1 MDKQEFLKQMMAF
14 GQELLEADR
23 IEDEQKV
30 KINLIAQKALQRLY
44 NGLDE
49 AVNAAGDLERILA
62 NDKKKRGLKA
72 LKALGLIMK
81 VQELMNPMAEDDD
94 IDIV

>member
-1 MDKQEFLKQMMAF
+1 MDKQEFLKQMIAF
-14 GQELLEADR
+14 GNELLEADK
-23 IEDEQKV
+23 IAEEQKI
-30 KINLIAQKALQRLY
+30 KINLRAKEALVRLY

-62 NDKKKRGLKA
+62 NDKKKRGAKA
-72 LKALGLIMK
+72 LKAVKLIMQ
-81 VQELMNPMAEDDD
+81 VQELMNPMAEDED